1 MPVDH
6 VILNVRDYARSK
18 AFYEQALKP
27 LDYELIMEFGPG
39 GGFGVGGKPDF
50 WVTQRGEPTVAHVA
64 FAAADHAAVDAFYEA
79 AIAAGGEDNGA
90 PGPRPHY
97 HENYYAA
104 FVHDPDGNNIEAVCH
119 RPE

>member
-6 VILNVRDYARSK
+6 VILNVSDYARSK

-27 LDYELIMEFGPG
+27 LGYELIMEFGPG

-50 WVTQRGEPTVAHVA
+50 WVTERGEPTVAHVA
-64 FAAADHAAVDAFYEA
+64 FAATDPAAVERFSEA
-79 AIAAGGEDNGA
+79 ALAAGAEDNGP

-97 HENYYAA
+97 HESYYAA